1 MQKKVYSIH
10 DTKAEAFIQP
20 FFAPTD
26 GLALRM
32 FEDNVNNKD
41 SQLNMHPEDF
51 NLYQVGQWDDNKGL
65 IEPETPPKHIGTAIE
80 YLKGE

>member
-1 MQKKVYSIH
+1 MFKKVYSIH
-10 DTKAEAFIQP
+10 DTKAEAYIQP
-20 FFAPTD
+20 FFAQTD

-51 NLYQVGQWDDNKGL
+51 TLYRVGSWDDNKGL
-65 IEPETPPKHIGTAIE
+65 IESEVPPKHIGTATE
-80 YLKGE
+80 YYKGE